1 MVTLTKQTC
10 CAFQFDY
17 FSCKDNL
24 PETLMNFFSNY
35 AGRKVPDMLSVYF
48 SSSASCLVCL
58 NKTSVLQVEEV

>member
-1 MVTLTKQTC
+1 MVPLTKQTC
-10 CAFQFDY
+10 CAFQFDDL
-17 FSCKDNL
+17 SSKDNL
-24 PETLMNFFSNY
+24 PETLKNSNY